1 MARINLL
8 PWRAELRKQRQKE
21 FNLFLGFSAAIGVLI
36 SLVIVMYY
44 NGQIDGQNNRNS
56 YLTQQIAAVEKQ
68 LEEIDTLD
76 KKKEGLLNR
85 KRVIEDLQSK
95 RSRMVHLFDEL
106 VRTIPEGV
114 MLASIKQNGDVLTL
128 DGRAQSNARVS
139 SYMRSLEKSGWMAGP
154 DLSVIEAKGSDKGL
168 PFEFSLKVNLKAP
181 TKSDTEAD
189 AATGGAL

>member
-21 FNLFLGFSAAIGVLI
+21 FNLLLGLSAVMGVLI

-44 NGQIDGQNNRNS
+44 NGQIDGQNGRNA
-56 YLTQQIAAVEKQ
+56 YLNQQIAEVDKQ
-68 LEEIDTLD
+68 LEEIAALD
-76 KKKEGLLNR
+76 KKKADLLTR
-85 KRVIEDLQSK
+85 KQVIEDLQSK

-114 MLASIKQNGDVLTL
+114 MLTSVKQNGDILTL

-139 SYMRSLEKSGWMAGP
+139 SYMRSLEKSGWMTGP
-154 DLSVIEAKGSDKGL
+154 DLSVIEAKGGDKGL
-168 PFEFSLKVNLKAP
+168 PFEFSLKVNLQAP
-181 TKSDTEAD
+181 ATAAETDA